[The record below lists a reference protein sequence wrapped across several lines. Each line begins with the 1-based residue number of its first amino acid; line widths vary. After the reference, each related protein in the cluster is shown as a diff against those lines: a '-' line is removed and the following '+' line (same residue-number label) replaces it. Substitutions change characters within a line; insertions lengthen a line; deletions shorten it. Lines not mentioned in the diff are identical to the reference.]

1 MPSGLR
7 KPPKHEPAVL
17 RRRSTGISRFARLRW
32 LLTRIVSAVCGNLMR
47 EIFRW
52 GDGESGPAA
61 AGVIA
66 VPRWSWRKTRPIE
79 SD

>member
-52 GDGESGPAA
+52 GDGESGT
-61 AGVIA
+61 G
-66 VPRWSWRKTRPIE
+66 RG
-79 SD
+79 